1 VLIYKRINSKHAFS
15 PITHRSISISI
26 TTHPHYIYA
35 SLYGTPQQEEEE
47 ELAKPAKID
56 SVIEELDTEV
66 YPTLASPTKYF
77 LFLAIFV
84 VCPVGAFVFF
94 YGGGKERFRKWKAT
108 RGYEKMDLGKA

>member
-15 PITHRSISISI
+15 PLTHRSLESNSSS
-26 TTHPHYIYA
+26 PS
-35 SLYGTPQQEEEE
+35 SLHGTPQQEEEE
-47 ELAKPAKID
+47 ELATPAKID
-56 SVIEELDTEV
+56 SVIEEFDTEV